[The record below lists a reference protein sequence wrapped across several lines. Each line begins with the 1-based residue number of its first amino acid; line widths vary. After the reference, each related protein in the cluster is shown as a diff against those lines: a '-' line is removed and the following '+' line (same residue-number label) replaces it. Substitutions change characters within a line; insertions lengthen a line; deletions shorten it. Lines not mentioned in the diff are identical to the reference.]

1 MTDHETAGLRDQDDH
16 KTTRRRFVA
25 GALAGGAAVALPA
38 SAEAAGKPKPHK
50 PAKSHKRGKQKTHKV
65 DVAVV
70 GGGIAGLT
78 AARDVALN
86 GHSVRVLEARD
97 RVGGRIWNHD
107 LGGGKVS
114 ERGGTFVGP
123 TQDRMMALA
132 DAMKV
137 GTFPTYDDGD
147 DLYINN
153 VDNPLGAI
161 QPLRYSD
168 TGQTGTAPPDPTI
181 LPELTEVVQQLDQ
194 MSTSVPVQ
202 APWSASSAQQWDSE
216 TLQTWVDQNSAT
228 PRFKALVPVA
238 TRPIFGAEPRE
249 LSLLF
254 VLFYIASSGNPQNPG
269 TFERNFDTRGGAQQ
283 SRFIGGSQLIPIRV
297 AQHLGS
303 QSVLLNSPVTQII
316 QGKSSVT
323 VESAHHTVTADRV
336 IVAIP
341 PVLAGRI
348 HYQPALPYA
357 RDQLTQRYPQGTLT
371 KVAAVYDKPFWRDDG
386 LTGQILDT
394 GGPVSASFD
403 DSPPGGSP
411 GVLFGFVG
419 GDNARTFNAMSP
431 AGRRS
436 AVLNQYSSWF
446 SSQSSALGSAAL
458 AATAYF
464 DTNWSAEVWTR
475 GCPVGI
481 PSLGTLLAYGPAL
494 RAPVGRI
501 HWAGTETSDYWN
513 GYMDGAV
520 RSGERAAAEVLSA
533 FGKPAP
539 VERVTETM
547 KPARRR

>member
-1 MTDHETAGLRDQDDH
+1 M
-16 KTTRRRFVA
+16 
-25 GALAGGAAVALPA
+25 
-38 SAEAAGKPKPHK
+38 
-50 PAKSHKRGKQKTHKV
+50 HKV

-70 GGGIAGLT
+70 GGGLAGLT
-78 AARDVALN
+78 AARALALT

-123 TQDRMMALA
+123 TQDRLMALA
-132 DAMKV
+132 NALKI
-137 GTFPTYDDGD
+137 GTFPTYDTGE

-153 VDNPLGAI
+153 VDNPLGLI
-161 QPLRYSD
+161 QPMRYSD
-168 TGQTGTAPPDPTI
+168 TGPTGTAPPDPTI
-181 LPELTEVVQQLDQ
+181 LPEVTAVVSQLDQ
-194 MSTSVPVQ
+194 MSTSVPVET
-202 APWSASSAQQWDSE
+202 PWTAQNATQWDSQ
-216 TLQTWVDQNSAT
+216 TLQSWVDQNSVS

-283 SRFIGGSQLIPIRV
+283 SRFFGGTQLIPNRM
-297 AQHLGS
+297 AEHLGP
-303 QSVLLNSPVTQII
+303 QRVLLSSPVRSIDE
-316 QGKSSVT
+316 GKTSVT
-323 VESAHHTVTADRV
+323 VHSDRHTVTADYV

-348 HYQPALPYA
+348 HYARALPFQ

-371 KVAAVYDKPFWRDDG
+371 KVAAVYDKPFWRDAG

-394 GGPVSASFD
+394 GGPVSATFD
-403 DSPPGGSP
+403 DSPPDGSP

-419 GDNARTFNAMSP
+419 GDNARAYNAMSP
-431 AGRRS
+431 AARQS
-436 AVLNQYSSWF
+436 AVIDQYVGWF
-446 SSQSSALGSAAL
+446 SSQSSALGAA
-458 AATAYF
+458 ARNPRAFF

-481 PSLGTLLAYGPAL
+481 PSLGTLVAYGPYL
-494 RAPVGRI
+494 RAPAGRI

-520 RSGERAAAEVLSA
+520 RSGERAAAEVVAALA
-533 FGKPAP
+533 GRPPAR
-539 VERVTETM
+539 EAVTETM
-547 KPARRR
+547 RRRTKKH